1 MNRRYSASEKG
12 KGIAPPTDDSGPR
25 RMKAS
30 YLDTIN
36 LVKEN
41 ALTLI
46 GHITNPQEQCMWALN
61 PSLPRKW
68 NLRGR
73 AVGSDL
79 GHNCFQYIFDREDD
93 LQSVL
98 DNMPYQFGY
107 WMVILQKWEPVISS
121 SFPSQIPFWIRI
133 KGLPLHYWDARVLC
147 GIGKELG
154 TLKNHVLTKTSAKV
168 RVSIDGIKGL
178 TKDTPNIVEH
188 DRDLTIKALELGKT
202 STWKEKEMQPHR
214 ERRRFPQRT
223 YRTTTTNTKNEHEF
237 RQRVD
242 RHGRP
247 FGERVDTRHA
257 RNPPPEKPALSRK
270 PNSRSTTRP
279 KVQSIKEVEVTSPQV
294 REALN
299 NILLALNNTPLAH
312 SPLTMQLANENVKIP
327 CRKCSKE
334 AESFKARLE
343 ENYMKLEREGQGDL
357 QELAPPNDLRYP
369 SSR

>member
-154 TLKNHVLTKTSAKV
+154 TLENHVLTKTSAKV

-178 TKDTPNIVEH
+178 TKDTVMDFETWEECTLTFEYENLENHCSACGSLSQTSWNMTGIWLSRPLSWERQAHGRRRKCNPTVKGEGSLNAPTEPQQPTQKMSMSFASVST
-188 DRDLTIKALELGKT
+188 DMADLL
-202 STWKEKEMQPHR
+202 EKEWTQDMQETHLQRNQLSQENQTPDLLQDQ
-214 ERRRFPQRT
+214 RFR
-223 YRTTTTNTKNEHEF
+223 
-237 RQRVD
+237 
-242 RHGRP
+242 
-247 FGERVDTRHA
+247 A
-257 RNPPPEKPALSRK
+257 
-270 PNSRSTTRP
+270 
-279 KVQSIKEVEVTSPQV
+279 
-294 REALN
+294 
-299 NILLALNNTPLAH
+299 
-312 SPLTMQLANENVKIP
+312 
-327 CRKCSKE
+327 
-334 AESFKARLE
+334 
-343 ENYMKLEREGQGDL
+343 
-357 QELAPPNDLRYP
+357 
-369 SSR
+369 